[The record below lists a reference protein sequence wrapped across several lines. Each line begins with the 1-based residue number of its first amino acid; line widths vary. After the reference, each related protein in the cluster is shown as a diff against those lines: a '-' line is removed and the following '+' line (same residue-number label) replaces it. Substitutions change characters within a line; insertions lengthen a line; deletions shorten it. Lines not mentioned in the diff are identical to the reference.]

1 MNITQ
6 LKKEIIR
13 SIKINK
19 DSIILNE
26 KIDKRTVELL
36 KFDYDDLT
44 RFVLKCFKEHTKGV
58 WYEMHKT
65 RTRNKRL
72 FN

>member
-26 KIDKRTVELL
+26 TLDKRTVELL

-44 RFVLKCFKEHTKGV
+44 KFILKCFKDYEEGV
-58 WYEMHKT
+58 WYE
-65 RTRNKRL
+65 
-72 FN
+72 

>member
-26 KIDKRTVELL
+26 TLDKRTVELL
-36 KFDYDDLT
+36 KFDYDHLT
-44 RFVLKCFKEHTKGV
+44 KFVLKCFKDYERGV
-58 WYEMHKT
+58 
-65 RTRNKRL
+65 
-72 FN
+72 

>member
-26 KIDKRTVELL
+26 TLDKRTVELL

-44 RFVLKCFKEHTKGV
+44 KFVLKCFKDYERGV
-58 WYEMHKT
+58 WYDGVF
-65 RTRNKRL
+65 RL
-72 FN
+72 WI

>member
-26 KIDKRTVELL
+26 KIDKKTVELL

-44 RFVLKCFKEHTKGV
+44 KFVLKCFKDYERGV
-58 WYEMHKT
+58 
-65 RTRNKRL
+65 
-72 FN
+72 

>member
-6 LKKEIIR
+6 LKKEIIK

-26 KIDKRTVELL
+26 KIDKKTVELL

-44 RFVLKCFKEHTKGV
+44 KFVLKCFKDYERGV
-58 WYEMHKT
+58 
-65 RTRNKRL
+65 
-72 FN
+72 

>member
-13 SIKINK
+13 SIKINQ

-26 KIDKRTVELL
+26 KIDKKTVELL

-44 RFVLKCFKEHTKGV
+44 KFVLKCFKDYERGV
-58 WYEMHKT
+58 
-65 RTRNKRL
+65 
-72 FN
+72 

>member
-26 KIDKRTVELL
+26 TLDKRTVELL
-36 KFDYDDLT
+36 KFDYDHLT
-44 RFVLKCFKEHTKGV
+44 KFVLKCFKDYERGV
-58 WYEMHKT
+58 RYD
-65 RTRNKRL
+65 KRKSIK
-72 FN
+72 NNV

>member
-26 KIDKRTVELL
+26 TLDKRTIELL
-36 KFDYDDLT
+36 KFDYNDLT
-44 RFVLKCFKEHTKGV
+44 KFILKCFKDYEKG
-58 WYEMHKT
+58 E
-65 RTRNKRL
+65 
-72 FN
+72 

>member
-26 KIDKRTVELL
+26 KIDKRTVKLL

-44 RFVLKCFKEHTKGV
+44 KFILKCFKDYEEGV
-58 WYEMHKT
+58 
-65 RTRNKRL
+65 
-72 FN
+72 